1 MQHEKYLH
9 TASLARLGRSCSS
22 EAELVARP
30 TPMLPAMAPHIGG
43 GGRIKTQILSV
54 LPREN

>member
-30 TPMLPAMAPHIGG
+30 TPMLPVMAPHIGG

-54 LPREN
+54 LPRDS